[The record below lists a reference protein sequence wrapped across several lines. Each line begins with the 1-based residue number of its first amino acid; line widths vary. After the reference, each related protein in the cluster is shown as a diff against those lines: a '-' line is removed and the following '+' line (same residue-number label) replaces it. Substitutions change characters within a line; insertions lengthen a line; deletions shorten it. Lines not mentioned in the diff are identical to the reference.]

1 MVIRGQATEEK
12 LQHIY
17 NTIRNIIQEQHCYY
31 TEEEIKKL
39 KADKKNVFIERSK
52 KWKLKI

>member
-31 TEEEIKKL
+31 TEEEINKL

-52 KWKLKI
+52 KWK